1 MAYLGTATTAVN
13 FLALAISLWLGFYLV
28 TRSPR
33 RRVSWLAALTL
44 WSITC
49 LFFNN
54 LLHINVFPDE
64 TLPLWLTSFRGTAI
78 PAPAFWF
85 HFTVLFL
92 PPKVSRWQRHLVAA
106 AYLAAAFLLII
117 GGATNQLL
125 PGVTEAGRELA
136 SSRQAGTLYPYYVG
150 FTLITLAFALGNLT
164 YGWVRARGE
173 PATSR
178 QSAMLWAATLLGSAG
193 AAYLIISIWQSLPI
207 PTLPGEFS
215 LGAGVSLL
223 GYAVARYDA
232 LIEGQ
237 VMRPDF
243 LYSLLST
250 AVVTTF
256 FLIFTSALYLH
267 YHLPFAVIILVTV
280 LAIISHSLYDGIRSF
295 LDRLFYGRRYQAL
308 RANLRMLAQEAGA
321 YRELPD
327 QLQAIL
333 AALCRSLGA
342 PKGLIAIKEGET
354 LRVAAALPLKL
365 RGRTLKPLPAE
376 EVTSLTSQMADE
388 LLGMALLVPLHRGG
402 EEIGALLLGERA
414 TGAYSPEEVDMLDDL
429 SLQISAIIQER
440 RLQEEDIQQIEALAN
455 DFRDR
460 ERELQRRLQA
470 LLAQRGPSEVLE
482 GVTEKEFAALVED
495 GLRRL
500 FDYSYLG
507 EHKLAHLSLVERQLQ
522 PGEAPITH
530 LDRGKALKEALLQA
544 LDKLRPPDSQPDP
557 PTLEWYPFLVLHDA
571 YVLGEPNREI
581 MSKLYISEGTFN
593 RTRRRAIRAL
603 AKALLEMERGAAQ
616 EISQSYL

>member
-1 MAYLGTATTAVN
+1 MVNLLTLTSIVN
-13 FLALAISLWLGFYLV
+13 FLALAISLWLGFYIV

-33 RRVSWLAALTL
+33 RQVSWLAALTL
-44 WSITC
+44 WSMTC

-54 LLHINVFPDE
+54 LLHVNIAPDE
-64 TLPLWLTSFRGTAI
+64 SLPSWLTSFRGTVI

-85 HFTVLFL
+85 HLTTLFL
-92 PPKVSRWQRHLVAA
+92 PPKVSRWQRNLVAA

-125 PGVTEAGRELA
+125 PGVTESGRELA
-136 SSRQAGTLYPYYVG
+136 SSRQTGALYPYFVG
-150 FTLITLAFALGNLT
+150 FTLITLIFALGNLT
-164 YGWVRARGE
+164 YGWLRLRGE
-173 PATSR
+173 PAASR
-178 QSAMLWAATLLGSAG
+178 QAALLWAATLLGSVG
-193 AAYLIISIWQSLPI
+193 AAYLTISIWQGLPI
-207 PTLPGEFS
+207 PTLPGELS
-215 LGAGVSLL
+215 LGAGLSFL

-232 LIEGQ
+232 LIEGR

-243 LYSLLST
+243 LYSLLGT
-250 AVVTTF
+250 TVVTAF

-308 RANLRMLAQEAGA
+308 RANLRTFAQEAGT

-333 AALCRSLGA
+333 EALCRSLGA
-342 PKGLIAIKEGET
+342 PEGLIAIKEGET
-354 LRVAAALPLKL
+354 LRVEAALPLNL
-365 RGRTLKPLPAE
+365 RGRTFKPLSLDEITP
-376 EVTSLTSQMADE
+376 LTSQMADE
-388 LLGMALLVPLHRGG
+388 LLGMALLIPLHRGG
-402 EEIGALLLGERA
+402 EEVGALLLGARG

-429 SLQISAIIQER
+429 SLQIGAIIQER
-440 RLQEEDIQQIEALAN
+440 RLQEESIGEIEALVN

-460 ERELQRRLQA
+460 ERQLQQRLQA

-482 GVTEKEFAALVED
+482 GMTGKEFVVLVED

-507 EHKLAHLSLVERQLQ
+507 EHKIAQLSLVERELQ
-522 PGEAPITH
+522 PSEAPITH
-530 LDRGKALKEALLQA
+530 LDRGKAVKEVLVQA
-544 LDKLRPPDSQPDP
+544 LDKLRPPGPQPDP
-557 PTLEWYPFLVLHDA
+557 PTLEWYPFLILHDA
-571 YVLGEPNREI
+571 YLLGEPNREI

-603 AKALLEMERGAAQ
+603 AKALIEMERGARQ
-616 EISQSYL
+616 EIS

>member
-1 MAYLGTATTAVN
+1 MFNLLTLTSIVN

-54 LLHINVFPDE
+54 LLHLNIAPDE
-64 TLPLWLTSFRGTAI
+64 TLPLWLASFRGTVI

-85 HFTVLFL
+85 HLTVLFL
-92 PPKVSRWQRHLVAA
+92 PPKVSKWQRHLVVA

-136 SSRQAGTLYPYYVG
+136 SSRQAGAFYPYFVG

-164 YGWVRARGE
+164 YGWLHAPGK
-173 PATSR
+173 PAVSG

-193 AAYLIISIWQSLPI
+193 AAYLAISIWQRLPI
-207 PTLPGEFS
+207 PTLPGELS
-215 LGAGVSLL
+215 LGVGVSLL

-232 LIEGQ
+232 LIEGR

-243 LYSLLST
+243 LYSLLGT
-250 AVVTTF
+250 AVVTAF
-256 FLIFTSALYLH
+256 FLIFTSALYFH

-295 LDRLFYGRRYQAL
+295 LDRLFYGRRHQAL
-308 RANLRMLAQEAGA
+308 RANLRLLAQEAGT

-333 AALCRSLGA
+333 AALCRSLGTA
-342 PKGLIAIKEGET
+342 KGLIAIKEGES
-354 LRVAAALPLKL
+354 LRVEAALPLKL
-365 RGRTLKPLPAE
+365 RGQTLKPLPAE
-376 EVTSLTSQMADE
+376 EVTPLTSQMADE
-388 LLGMALLVPLHRGG
+388 LLGMALLVPLHLGG

-414 TGAYSPEEVDMLDDL
+414 MGTYSPEEVDMVDDL
-429 SLQISAIIQER
+429 SLQIATIIHER
-440 RLQEEDIQQIEALAN
+440 RLQEESIQQVEALVS
-455 DFRDR
+455 DFRYR

-470 LLAQRGPSEVLE
+470 LLTQREPSEVLG
-482 GVTEKEFAALVED
+482 GVPEKEFVALVED

-507 EHKLAHLSLVERQLQ
+507 EHKLARLSMMERQLQ
-522 PGEAPITH
+522 PKEAPITH

-544 LDKLRPPDSQPDP
+544 LDKLRPPGSQPDP
-557 PTLEWYPFLVLHDA
+557 PTLEWHPFLVLHDA

-593 RTRRRAIRAL
+593 RTRRRAVRAL
-603 AKALLEMERGAAQ
+603 AKALLEMERGARQ
-616 EISQSYL
+616 EIS

>member
-1 MAYLGTATTAVN
+1 MAYLTTATTAVN

-33 RRVSWLAALTL
+33 RRGSWLAALTL
-44 WSITC
+44 WSITS

-54 LLHINVFPDE
+54 LLHLNITPDK
-64 TLPLWLTSFRGTAI
+64 TLPLWLTSFRGTVI

-85 HFTVLFL
+85 HLTTLFL

-106 AYLAAAFLLII
+106 AYLVAAFLLII

-136 SSRQAGTLYPYYVG
+136 SSRQAGTLYPYFLG

-164 YGWVRARGE
+164 YGWLCVRDE
-173 PATSR
+173 PAASR
-178 QSAMLWAATLLGSAG
+178 QSATLWAATFLGSAG
-193 AAYLIISIWQSLPI
+193 AAYLTISIWQSLPI

-232 LIEGQ
+232 LIEGR

-308 RANLRMLAQEAGA
+308 RANLRLLAQEAGA

-342 PKGLIAIKEGET
+342 PKGLIAIKEGES
-354 LRVAAALPLKL
+354 LRVEAALPLKL

-376 EVTSLTSQMADE
+376 EVTPLTSQMADE
-388 LLGMALLVPLHRGG
+388 LLGMALLVPLHPGG

-429 SLQISAIIQER
+429 SLQMGAIIQER
-440 RLQEEDIQQIEALAN
+440 RLQEESIQQIEALVS

-470 LLAQRGPSEVLE
+470 LVVQRGPGEFWE
-482 GVTEKEFAALVED
+482 GVTEKEFVALVEE

-507 EHKLAHLSLVERQLQ
+507 EHKLAHLNMVERELQ

-530 LDRGKALKEALLQA
+530 LDRGKALKEVLLQA
-544 LDKLRPPDSQPDP
+544 LGKLRPPGSQPDP
-557 PTLEWYPFLVLHDA
+557 PTLEWHPFLVLHDA

-581 MSKLYISEGTFN
+581 MSKLYISESTFN

-603 AKALLEMERGAAQ
+603 AKALLEMERGARQ
-616 EISQSYL
+616 EISPPYL

>member
-1 MAYLGTATTAVN
+1 VAVAYLV
-13 FLALAISLWLGFYLV
+13 
-28 TRSPR
+28 
-33 RRVSWLAALTL
+33 
-44 WSITC
+44 
-49 LFFNN
+49 
-54 LLHINVFPDE
+54 
-64 TLPLWLTSFRGTAI
+64 
-78 PAPAFWF
+78 
-85 HFTVLFL
+85 
-92 PPKVSRWQRHLVAA
+92 
-106 AYLAAAFLLII
+106 AAFLLIA

-136 SSRQAGTLYPYYVG
+136 SSRQAGALYPYFVG

-164 YGWVRARGE
+164 YGWLRARGE
-173 PATSR
+173 PAASR
-178 QSAMLWAATLLGSAG
+178 QAATLWAATLLGSAG
-193 AAYLIISIWQSLPI
+193 AAYLTLSIWQSLPI
-207 PTLPGEFS
+207 PTLPGELS

-232 LIEGQ
+232 LIEGRI
-237 VMRPDF
+237 MRPDF
-243 LYSLLST
+243 LYSLFST

-256 FLIFTSALYLH
+256 FLVFTSALYLH
-267 YHLPFAVIILVTV
+267 YHLPFAIIILVTV

-308 RANLRMLAQEAGA
+308 RANLRVLAEEAGT

-333 AALCRSLGA
+333 VALCRSLGTS
-342 PKGLIAIKEGET
+342 KGLIAIKEGES
-354 LRVAAALPLKL
+354 LRVEAALPLKL
-365 RGRTLKPLPAE
+365 RGRTLKPLPFE
-376 EVTSLTSQMADE
+376 EITPLTPQMADE

-402 EEIGALLLGERA
+402 EEIGALLLGEKA
-414 TGAYSPEEVDMLDDL
+414 TGAYSPEELDMLDDL
-429 SLQISAIIQER
+429 SLQMGAIIQER
-440 RLQEEDIQQIEALAN
+440 RLQEENIQEIEALVSE
-455 DFRDR
+455 FRDR
-460 ERELQRRLQA
+460 ERELQRRLEA

-482 GVTEKEFAALVED
+482 GITEREFVALVED

-507 EHKLAHLSLVERQLQ
+507 EHKLAHLSMVEGQLQ

-544 LDKLRPPDSQPDP
+544 LDKLRPPGSQPDP

-571 YVLGEPNREI
+571 YLLGEPNREI
-581 MSKLYISEGTFN
+581 MSRLYISEGTFN

-603 AKALLEMERGAAQ
+603 AKALIEMERGARQ
-616 EISQSYL
+616 EIS

>member
-1 MAYLGTATTAVN
+1 MVNLLTLTSIVN

-44 WSITC
+44 WSMTC

-54 LLHINVFPDE
+54 LLHLNIAPDE
-64 TLPLWLTSFRGTAI
+64 ILPLWLTSFRGTVI

-85 HFTVLFL
+85 HLTVLFL
-92 PPKVSRWQRHLVAA
+92 PPKVSRWQRYLVAA

-136 SSRQAGTLYPYYVG
+136 SSRQAGVLYPYFVG

-164 YGWVRARGE
+164 YGWLRARGE

-178 QSAMLWAATLLGSAG
+178 QLAMLWAAAFLGSAG
-193 AAYLIISIWQSLPI
+193 AAYLTISIWQSLPI

-223 GYAVARYDA
+223 GYAVARHDA
-232 LIEGQ
+232 LIEGR

-243 LYSLLST
+243 RYSLLST

-256 FLIFTSALYLH
+256 FLIFTSALYFH
-267 YHLPFAVIILVTV
+267 YDLPFAVIILVTV
-280 LAIISHSLYDGIRSF
+280 LAIISHSLYDGIRNF

-308 RANLRMLAQEAGA
+308 RANLRVLAQEAGA
-321 YRELPD
+321 YRELPE

-342 PKGLIAIKEGET
+342 PKGVIAIKEGES
-354 LRVAAALPLKL
+354 LRVEAALPLKL
-365 RGRTLKPLPAE
+365 RGRTLKPLPTE
-376 EVTSLTSQMADE
+376 EITLLTSQMADE
-388 LLGMALLVPLHRGG
+388 LLGMALLVPLHRGD

-414 TGAYSPEEVDMLDDL
+414 TSAYSPEEVDILDDL
-429 SLQISAIIQER
+429 SLQIGVIIHER
-440 RLQEEDIQQIEALAN
+440 RLQEESIQQIEALVS
-455 DFRDR
+455 DFRGR
-460 ERELQRRLQA
+460 ERELQRRLQT
-470 LLAQRGPSEVLE
+470 LLAQRGPAEVLE
-482 GVTEKEFAALVED
+482 GMREKEFVALVED

-507 EHKLAHLSLVERQLQ
+507 EHKLAHLNMVERQLQ
-522 PGEAPITH
+522 PREASITH
-530 LDRGKALKEALLQA
+530 LDRGKALKEVLLQA
-544 LDKLRPPDSQPDP
+544 LDKLRPPGPQPAP

-581 MSKLYISEGTFN
+581 MSRLYISEGTFN
-593 RTRRRAIRAL
+593 RTRRRAVRAL
-603 AKALLEMERGAAQ
+603 SKALLEMERGAEQ
-616 EISQSYL
+616 EISKSYL

>member
-85 HFTVLFL
+85 HFTVLFR

-223 GYAVARYDA
+223 GYAGARYDA
-232 LIEGQ
+232 LIEGR

-308 RANLRMLAQEAGA
+308 RANQRMLAQEAGA

-342 PKGLIAIKEGET
+342 PKGLM
-354 LRVAAALPLKL
+354 R
-365 RGRTLKPLPAE
+365 
-376 EVTSLTSQMADE
+376 
-388 LLGMALLVPLHRGG
+388 
-402 EEIGALLLGERA
+402 
-414 TGAYSPEEVDMLDDL
+414 
-429 SLQISAIIQER
+429 
-440 RLQEEDIQQIEALAN
+440 
-455 DFRDR
+455 
-460 ERELQRRLQA
+460 
-470 LLAQRGPSEVLE
+470 
-482 GVTEKEFAALVED
+482 
-495 GLRRL
+495 
-500 FDYSYLG
+500 
-507 EHKLAHLSLVERQLQ
+507 
-522 PGEAPITH
+522 
-530 LDRGKALKEALLQA
+530 
-544 LDKLRPPDSQPDP
+544 
-557 PTLEWYPFLVLHDA
+557 
-571 YVLGEPNREI
+571 
-581 MSKLYISEGTFN
+581 
-593 RTRRRAIRAL
+593 
-603 AKALLEMERGAAQ
+603 
-616 EISQSYL
+616 

>member
-232 LIEGQ
+232 LIEGR

-267 YHLPFAVIILVTV
+267 YHLPFAVIILVTL

-342 PKGLIAIKEGET
+342 PKGLISDKG
-354 LRVAAALPLKL
+354 RRDPP
-365 RGRTLKPLPAE
+365 RGSGSTPQ
-376 EVTSLTSQMADE
+376 T
-388 LLGMALLVPLHRGG
+388 
-402 EEIGALLLGERA
+402 ERA
-414 TGAYSPEEVDMLDDL
+414 NPQT
-429 SLQISAIIQER
+429 
-440 RLQEEDIQQIEALAN
+440 
-455 DFRDR
+455 
-460 ERELQRRLQA
+460 
-470 LLAQRGPSEVLE
+470 
-482 GVTEKEFAALVED
+482 FA
-495 GLRRL
+495 R
-500 FDYSYLG
+500 
-507 EHKLAHLSLVERQLQ
+507 
-522 PGEAPITH
+522 
-530 LDRGKALKEALLQA
+530 
-544 LDKLRPPDSQPDP
+544 
-557 PTLEWYPFLVLHDA
+557 
-571 YVLGEPNREI
+571 
-581 MSKLYISEGTFN
+581 
-593 RTRRRAIRAL
+593 
-603 AKALLEMERGAAQ
+603 
-616 EISQSYL
+616 

>member
-1 MAYLGTATTAVN
+1 MAYLATATTAVN

-44 WSITC
+44 LSMTC

-54 LLHINVFPDE
+54 LLHLNVFPDE
-64 TLPLWLTSFRGTAI
+64 TLPLWLTSFRGTVI

-85 HFTVLFL
+85 HLTMLFL
-92 PPKVSRWQRHLVAA
+92 PPKVSKWQRHLVAA

-136 SSRQAGTLYPYYVG
+136 SSRQTGVFYPYFVG
-150 FTLITLAFALGNLT
+150 FTLITLAFGLGNLT
-164 YGWVRARGE
+164 YGWLRTRGE
-173 PATSR
+173 PGASR
-178 QSAMLWAATLLGSAG
+178 QSALLWAATLLGSAG
-193 AAYLIISIWQSLPI
+193 AAYLAISVWQSLPI

-215 LGAGVSLL
+215 LGAGVCLL

-232 LIEGQ
+232 LIEGR

-243 LYSLLST
+243 RYSLLST
-250 AVVTTF
+250 AAVTTF
-256 FLIFTSALYLH
+256 FLIFTSALYFH

-295 LDRLFYGRRYQAL
+295 LDRLFYGRRYQTL
-308 RANLRMLAQEAGA
+308 RANLRVLAQEAGT

-333 AALCRSLGA
+333 AALCHSLGA

-354 LRVAAALPLKL
+354 LRIEAALPLKL

-376 EVTSLTSQMADE
+376 EVTPLTSQMADE
-388 LLGMALLVPLHRGG
+388 LLGMALLVPLYRGG

-414 TGAYSPEEVDMLDDL
+414 TGAYLPEEVDMLDDL
-429 SLQISAIIQER
+429 SLQMGAIIQER
-440 RLQEEDIQQIEALAN
+440 RLQEEGIRQIGALVN
-455 DFRDR
+455 EFRDR

-470 LLAQRGPSEVLE
+470 LLAQRAPSEVLE
-482 GVTEKEFAALVED
+482 GITEKEFVTLVED

-507 EHKLAHLSLVERQLQ
+507 EHKLVHLSIVERQLQ

-530 LDRGKALKEALLQA
+530 LDRGKALKEVLLQA
-544 LDKLRPPDSQPDP
+544 LDKLRPPGSQPHP
-557 PTLEWYPFLVLHDA
+557 PALEWYPFLVLHDA

-581 MSKLYISEGTFN
+581 MSKLYISQGTFN

-603 AKALLEMERGAAQ
+603 AKALLEIERGARQ
-616 EISQSYL
+616 EIS

>member
-1 MAYLGTATTAVN
+1 MVNLLTLTSIVN
-13 FLALAISLWLGFYLV
+13 FLALAVSLWLGFYLV

-44 WSITC
+44 WSITS

-54 LLHINVFPDE
+54 LLHLNLAPDE
-64 TLPLWLTSFRGTAI
+64 TLPLWLTSFRGTVV

-85 HFTVLFL
+85 HLTILFL
-92 PPKVSRWQRHLVAA
+92 PPKVSKWQRYLVAA
-106 AYLAAAFLLII
+106 AYLVAAFLLII
-117 GGATNQLL
+117 GGATGQLL
-125 PGVTEAGRELA
+125 PGVTDYGRELA
-136 SSRQAGTLYPYYVG
+136 SSRQAGDLYPHFVG

-164 YGWVRARGE
+164 YGWLRARDE
-173 PATSR
+173 PAASL
-178 QSAMLWAATLLGSAG
+178 QAAMLWAATFLGSAG
-193 AAYLIISIWQSLPI
+193 AAYLAISIWQGLPI

-223 GYAVARYDA
+223 GYAVAKYDA
-232 LIEGQ
+232 LIEGR

-243 LYSLLST
+243 VYSLLST

-267 YHLPFAVIILVTV
+267 YHLPFAIIILVTV
-280 LAIISHSLYDGIRSF
+280 LVIISHSLYDGIRSF

-308 RANLRMLAQEAGA
+308 RANLRVLAQEAGT

-333 AALCRSLGA
+333 AALCHFLGT
-342 PKGLIAIKEGET
+342 PQGLIAIKEGET
-354 LRVAAALPLKL
+354 LSVKAALPLKL
-365 RGRTLKPLPAE
+365 RGRTLKPLPAQ
-376 EVTSLTSQMADE
+376 EVTPLTSQMADE

-402 EEIGALLLGERA
+402 EEVGALLLGERE
-414 TGAYSPEEVDMLDDL
+414 TGAYSPEELDMLDDL
-429 SLQISAIIQER
+429 SLQIGTIIQER
-440 RLQEEDIQQIEALAN
+440 RLQEEDIQQIEALVN

-470 LLAQRGPSEVLE
+470 LLIQREPAEI
-482 GVTEKEFAALVED
+482 EFVALVED

-507 EHKLAHLSLVERQLQ
+507 EHRLAHLSMVERELQ
-522 PGEAPITH
+522 SREAPITH
-530 LDRGKALKEALLQA
+530 LDRGKALKEVLLQA
-544 LDKLRPPDSQPDP
+544 LDKLRPPGSQPHP
-557 PTLEWYPFLVLHDA
+557 PTLEWHPFLVLHDA

-593 RTRRRAIRAL
+593 RTRRRAIQAL
-603 AKALLEMERGAAQ
+603 AKALLEMEQGAKQ
-616 EISQSYL
+616 EISSPYL

>member
-1 MAYLGTATTAVN
+1 MLNLLTLTSIVN

-44 WSITC
+44 WSMTC

-54 LLHINVFPDE
+54 LLHLNIFPDE
-64 TLPLWLTSFRGTAI
+64 TLPLWLTSFRGSVI

-85 HFTVLFL
+85 HLTVLFL

-106 AYLAAAFLLII
+106 AYLVAAFLLIV

-136 SSRQAGTLYPYYVG
+136 SSRQAGAFYPYFVG

-164 YGWVRARGE
+164 YGWLHARGD
-173 PATSR
+173 PAASR
-178 QSAMLWAATLLGSAG
+178 QPAMLWAATLLGSAG

-215 LGAGVSLL
+215 LGAGVCLL
-223 GYAVARYDA
+223 GYAVAKYDA
-232 LIEGQ
+232 LIEGR

-256 FLIFTSALYLH
+256 FLIFTSALYFH

-308 RANLRMLAQEAGA
+308 RANLRLLAQEAGA

-342 PKGLIAIKEGET
+342 PKGLIAIKEGES
-354 LRVAAALPLKL
+354 LRVEAALPLKL

-376 EVTSLTSQMADE
+376 EVTPLTSQMADD
-388 LLGMALLVPLHRGG
+388 LLGMALLVPLQRGG
-402 EEIGALLLGERA
+402 EEIGAILLGERA
-414 TGAYSPEEVDMLDDL
+414 TAAYSPEEVDMLDDL
-429 SLQISAIIQER
+429 SLQVGAIIQER
-440 RLQEEDIQQIEALAN
+440 RFQEEDIQQIEALVN

-470 LLAQRGPSEVLE
+470 LLVQRRPSEVLE
-482 GVTEKEFAALVED
+482 GVTEKEFVALVED

-500 FDYSYLG
+500 VDYSYLG
-507 EHKLAHLSLVERQLQ
+507 EHKLAHLSMVERQLQ

-530 LDRGKALKEALLQA
+530 LDRGKALKEVLLQA
-544 LDKLRPPDSQPDP
+544 LDKLRPPGSQPHP
-557 PTLEWYPFLVLHDA
+557 PTLEWYLFLVLHDA

-593 RTRRRAIRAL
+593 RTRRRAVRAL
-603 AKALLEMERGAAQ
+603 AKALLEMEQ
-616 EISQSYL
+616 EARQEFS

>member
-1 MAYLGTATTAVN
+1 MFNLLTLTSIVN

-33 RRVSWLAALTL
+33 RQVSWLAALTL
-44 WSITC
+44 WSMTC

-54 LLHINVFPDE
+54 LLHLNIAPDE
-64 TLPLWLTSFRGTAI
+64 TLPLWLTSFRGTVI

-85 HFTVLFL
+85 HLTVLFL
-92 PPKVSRWQRHLVAA
+92 PPKVSKWQHYLVAA
-106 AYLAAAFLLII
+106 AYLVAAFLLIV

-125 PGVTEAGRELA
+125 PGVTEASRELA
-136 SSRQAGTLYPYYVG
+136 SSRQAGALYPYFVG

-164 YGWVRARGE
+164 YDWLRTPGE
-173 PATSR
+173 PAASR
-178 QSAMLWAATLLGSAG
+178 QSATLWAATLLGSAG
-193 AAYLIISIWQSLPI
+193 ATYLAISIWQSLPI

-215 LGAGVSLL
+215 LGVGVSLL

-232 LIEGQ
+232 LIEGR
-237 VMRPDF
+237 VMRADF
-243 LYSLLST
+243 AYSLLGT
-250 AVVTTF
+250 VVVTTF

-280 LAIISHSLYDGIRSF
+280 LAISSHSLYDGIRSF

-308 RANLRMLAQEAGA
+308 RANLRLLAQEAGA

-342 PKGLIAIKEGET
+342 SKGLIAIKEGES
-354 LRVAAALPLKL
+354 LRVEAAIPLKL
-365 RGRTLKPLPAE
+365 RGRTFKPLPAE
-376 EVTSLTSQMADE
+376 EVIPLPSQMADD

-402 EEIGALLLGERA
+402 EEVGALLLGERG
-414 TGAYSPEEVDMLDDL
+414 TGAYSPEELDMLDDL

-440 RLQEEDIQQIEALAN
+440 RLQEEDIQQIEALVSH
-455 DFRDR
+455 FRDR

-470 LLAQRGPSEVLE
+470 LVARREPAEVLE
-482 GVTEKEFAALVED
+482 GVTEKEFVALAED

-507 EHKLAHLSLVERQLQ
+507 EHKLAHLSMVERQLQ
-522 PGEAPITH
+522 SRETPITH
-530 LDRGKALKEALLQA
+530 LDRGKALKELLLQA
-544 LDKLRPPDSQPDP
+544 LDKLRPPGSQPAP

-581 MSKLYISEGTFN
+581 MSKLYMSQGTFN

-603 AKALLEMERGAAQ
+603 AKALLEMEREARQ
-616 EISQSYL
+616 EIS

>member
-507 EHKLAHLSLVERQLQ
+507 EHKLAHLSLVERELQ

>member
-1 MAYLGTATTAVN
+1 MVNLLTLTSIVN

-44 WSITC
+44 WSMTC

-54 LLHINVFPDE
+54 LLHLNVLPDE
-64 TLPLWLTSFRGTAI
+64 TLPLWLTSFRGTVI

-85 HFTVLFL
+85 HLTVLFL

-106 AYLAAAFLLII
+106 AYLVAAFLLIV

-136 SSRQAGTLYPYYVG
+136 SSRQTGALYPYFVG
-150 FTLITLAFALGNLT
+150 FTLLTLAFALGNLT
-164 YGWVRARGE
+164 YDWLRARGE
-173 PATSR
+173 PAASL
-178 QSAMLWAATLLGSAG
+178 QLALLWAATLLGSAG
-193 AAYLIISIWQSLPI
+193 AAYLVISIWQSLSI

-232 LIEGQ
+232 LVEGR
-237 VMRPDF
+237 VMRSDF

-280 LAIISHSLYDGIRSF
+280 LAIISHSLYDGVRSF
-295 LDRLFYGRRYQAL
+295 LDRLLYGRRYQTL
-308 RANLRMLAQEAGA
+308 RANLRVLAQEAGT

-333 AALCRSLGA
+333 AALCRSLRA
-342 PKGLIAIKEGET
+342 PKGLIAIKEGES
-354 LRVAAALPLKL
+354 LRVEAALPLKL
-365 RGRTLKPLPAE
+365 RGRALKPLPAE
-376 EVTSLTSQMADE
+376 EVTPLDSQTAKEFLDMT
-388 LLGMALLVPLHRGG
+388 LLVPFQRGD

-414 TGAYSPEEVDMLDDL
+414 TGAYSPEELDMLDDL
-429 SLQISAIIQER
+429 SVQMGAIIQER
-440 RLQEEDIQQIEALAN
+440 RLQEENIQQIEALAH

-470 LLAQRGPSEVLE
+470 LVAQRGPSEVWE
-482 GVTEKEFAALVED
+482 GIREEEFVASVED

-507 EHKLAHLSLVERQLQ
+507 EHKLAYLSLLERELQ
-522 PGEAPITH
+522 SREAPVTH
-530 LDRGKALKEALLQA
+530 LDRGKALKEALLEA
-544 LDKLRPPDSQPDP
+544 LDKLRPPGAQPHP

-581 MSKLYISEGTFN
+581 MSRLYISEGTFN
-593 RTRRRAIRAL
+593 RTRRRAVRAL
-603 AKALLEMERGAAQ
+603 AKALLEMERGAGQ
-616 EISQSYL
+616 EIS

>member
-1 MAYLGTATTAVN
+1 MVNLLTLTSIVN

-54 LLHINVFPDE
+54 LLHLNIAPDE
-64 TLPLWLTSFRGTAI
+64 ILPLWLTSFRGTVI

-85 HFTVLFL
+85 HLTVLFL
-92 PPKVSRWQRHLVAA
+92 PPKVSRWQRYLVAA

-136 SSRQAGTLYPYYVG
+136 SSRQAGVLYPYFVG

-164 YGWVRARGE
+164 YGWLRARGE

-178 QSAMLWAATLLGSAG
+178 QLAMLWAAAFLGSAG
-193 AAYLIISIWQSLPI
+193 AAYLTISIWQSLPI

-223 GYAVARYDA
+223 GYAVARHDA
-232 LIEGQ
+232 LIEGR

-243 LYSLLST
+243 RYSLLST

-256 FLIFTSALYLH
+256 FLIFTSALYFH
-267 YHLPFAVIILVTV
+267 YDLPFAVIILVTV

-308 RANLRMLAQEAGA
+308 RANLRVLAQEAGA
-321 YRELPD
+321 YRELPE

-342 PKGLIAIKEGET
+342 PKGVIAIKEGES
-354 LRVAAALPLKL
+354 LRVEAALPLKL
-365 RGRTLKPLPAE
+365 RGRTLKPLPTE
-376 EVTSLTSQMADE
+376 EITLLTSQMADE
-388 LLGMALLVPLHRGG
+388 LLGMALLVPLHRGD

-414 TGAYSPEEVDMLDDL
+414 TSAYSPEEVDMLDDL
-429 SLQISAIIQER
+429 SLQIGVIIHER
-440 RLQEEDIQQIEALAN
+440 RLQEESIQQIEALVS
-455 DFRDR
+455 DFRGR
-460 ERELQRRLQA
+460 ERELQRRLQT
-470 LLAQRGPSEVLE
+470 LLAQRGPAEVLE
-482 GVTEKEFAALVED
+482 GMREKEFVALVED

-507 EHKLAHLSLVERQLQ
+507 EHKLAHLNMVERQLQ
-522 PGEAPITH
+522 PREASITH
-530 LDRGKALKEALLQA
+530 LDRGKALKEVLLQA
-544 LDKLRPPDSQPDP
+544 LDKLRPPGPQPAP

-581 MSKLYISEGTFN
+581 MSRLYISEGTFN
-593 RTRRRAIRAL
+593 RTRRRAVRAL
-603 AKALLEMERGAAQ
+603 SKALLEMERGAEQ
-616 EISQSYL
+616 EISKSYL

>member
-1 MAYLGTATTAVN
+1 MVNLLTLTSIVN
-13 FLALAISLWLGFYLV
+13 FLALTISLWLGFYLV

-54 LLHINVFPDE
+54 LLHLNIAPDE
-64 TLPLWLTSFRGTAI
+64 TFPLWLTSFRGTVI

-85 HFTVLFL
+85 HLTILFL
-92 PPKVSRWQRHLVAA
+92 PPKVWKWQRHLVAA

-136 SSRQAGTLYPYYVG
+136 SSRQAGALYPYFVG
-150 FTLITLAFALGNLT
+150 FTLITLALALGNLT
-164 YGWVRARGE
+164 YGWLHARGE
-173 PATSR
+173 PGASR
-178 QSAMLWAATLLGSAG
+178 QSAILWAATLLGSAG
-193 AAYLIISIWQSLPI
+193 AAYLTISIWQSLPI

-215 LGAGVSLL
+215 LGAGVCLL
-223 GYAVARYDA
+223 GYAVAKYDA
-232 LIEGQ
+232 LIEGR
-237 VMRPDF
+237 VMRTDF

-280 LAIISHSLYDGIRSF
+280 LAIISHSLYDGVRSF
-295 LDRLFYGRRYQAL
+295 LDRLFYGRRYQVL
-308 RANLRMLAQEAGA
+308 RTNLRVLAQEAGT

-354 LRVAAALPLKL
+354 LRVEAALPLKL

-376 EVTSLTSQMADE
+376 EVTPLTSQMADE
-388 LLGMALLVPLHRGG
+388 LLGMGLLVPLHRGG

-414 TGAYSPEEVDMLDDL
+414 TGAYSPEELDMLDDL
-429 SLQISAIIQER
+429 SVQMGAIIQER
-440 RLQEEDIQQIEALAN
+440 RLQEESIQQIEALVN

-470 LLAQRGPSEVLE
+470 FLAQRRPPEILE
-482 GVTEKEFAALVED
+482 GITEKEFVALVED

-507 EHKLAHLSLVERQLQ
+507 EHKLAHLSMVERQLQ
-522 PGEAPITH
+522 SREAPLTH
-530 LDRGKALKEALLQA
+530 LDRGKALKEVLLQA
-544 LDKLRPPDSQPDP
+544 LDKLRPPASQPDP

-571 YVLGEPNREI
+571 YVLGEPNRDI

-593 RTRRRAIRAL
+593 RTRRRAVRAL
-603 AKALLEMERGAAQ
+603 AKALLEMEQ
-616 EISQSYL
+616 

>member
-1 MAYLGTATTAVN
+1 MAYLATATTAVN
-13 FLALAISLWLGFYLV
+13 FLALAVSLWLGFYLV

-33 RRVSWLAALTL
+33 RRVSWLATLTL
-44 WSITC
+44 WSMTC

-54 LLHINVFPDE
+54 LLHLNIIPDE
-64 TLPLWLTSFRGTAI
+64 TLPLWLTSFRGSVI

-85 HFTVLFL
+85 HLTVLFL

-136 SSRQAGTLYPYYVG
+136 SSRQTGAFYPYFVG
-150 FTLITLAFALGNLT
+150 FTLITIALALGNLT
-164 YGWVRARGE
+164 YGWLRARGE
-173 PATSR
+173 PAASL
-178 QSAMLWAATLLGSAG
+178 QLAMLWAATLLGSAG
-193 AAYLIISIWQSLPI
+193 AAYLAISVWQSLPI

-215 LGAGVSLL
+215 LGAGVCLL
-223 GYAVARYDA
+223 GYAVAKYDA
-232 LIEGQ
+232 LIEGR

-243 LYSLLST
+243 AYSLLGT

-256 FLIFTSALYLH
+256 FLIFTSALYFH
-267 YHLPFAVIILVTV
+267 YHFPFAVIILMTV

-308 RANLRMLAQEAGA
+308 RANLRVLAQEAGT

-333 AALCRSLGA
+333 VALCRSLGA
-342 PKGLIAIKEGET
+342 RKGLIAIKEGEA
-354 LRVAAALPLKL
+354 LRVEAALPLKL
-365 RGRTLKPLPAE
+365 RGQTLKPLPAE
-376 EVTSLTSQMADE
+376 EVTPLTPQMAEE

-402 EEIGALLLGERA
+402 EEI
-414 TGAYSPEEVDMLDDL
+414 
-429 SLQISAIIQER
+429 ER
-440 RLQEEDIQQIEALAN
+440 RLQEEGIQEIEALVS

-470 LLAQRGPSEVLE
+470 LLAERGPSEVLE
-482 GVTEKEFAALVED
+482 GVTEKEFVALVED

-507 EHKLAHLSLVERQLQ
+507 EHKLAHLSMVERELR
-522 PGEAPITH
+522 PREAPITH
-530 LDRGKALKEALLQA
+530 LDRGKGLKEVLLQA
-544 LDKLRPPDSQPDP
+544 LDKLRPSGSQPDP

-581 MSKLYISEGTFN
+581 MSKLYISESTFN

-603 AKALLEMERGAAQ
+603 AKALLEMERGA
-616 EISQSYL
+616 IS